1 MDTHS
6 PIKYVV
12 MNILAWIVLGFIA
25 GAIAKWIHPG
35 KDPGG
40 WIVTILIGIVGAFVG
55 GFITNALGIGPS
67 NTDVV
72 NLWSIIV
79 AVFGAVICLWAY
91 RKFA

>member
-1 MDTHS
+1 MS
-6 PIKYVV
+6 
-12 MNILAWIVLGFIA
+12 ILAWVFLGLIA

-35 KDPGG
+35 PDPGG
-40 WIVTILIGIVGAFVG
+40 WIVTMFIGIVGALVG
-55 GFITNALGIGPS
+55 GFITSAVGLGSYSGF
-67 NTDVV
+67 

>member
-1 MDTHS
+1 MIT
-6 PIKYVV
+6 
-12 MNILAWIVLGFIA
+12 ILAWVILGLIA

-35 KDPGG
+35 PDPSG
-40 WIVTILIGIVGAFVG
+40 WLVTMVIGIVGAFVG
-55 GFITNALGIGPS
+55 GFITRALGIGPS
-67 NTDVV
+67 STDVV

>member
-1 MDTHS
+1 
-6 PIKYVV
+6 
-12 MNILAWIVLGFIA
+12 MNILAWIILGLIA

-35 KDPGG
+35 EDPGG

-55 GFITNALGIGPS
+55 GFITRTLGIGPS
-67 NTDVV
+67 ETDVV

-91 RKFA
+91 RKFS

>member
-1 MDTHS
+1 MIS
-6 PIKYVV
+6 LI
-12 MNILAWIVLGFIA
+12 AWIILGLIA

-35 KDPGG
+35 PDPTG
-40 WIVTILIGIVGAFVG
+40 WVATLVIGIVGAFVG
-55 GFITNALGIGPS
+55 GFITRAIGIGPS

-79 AVFGAVICLWAY
+79 AVFGAVVCLWAY

>member
-1 MDTHS
+1 
-6 PIKYVV
+6 
-12 MNILAWIVLGFIA
+12 MNFLAWIFLGLIA

-40 WIVTILIGIVGAFVG
+40 WIATILIGIVGAFVG

-67 NTDVV
+67 GTDIF
-72 NLWSIIV
+72 NLWSVIV

>member
-1 MDTHS
+1 MIS
-6 PIKYVV
+6 IFAWV
-12 MNILAWIVLGFIA
+12 ILGLIA

-35 KDPGG
+35 PDPTG
-40 WIVTILIGIVGAFVG
+40 WVATLVIGIVGAFVG
-55 GFITNALGIGPS
+55 GFITRALGIGPS

>member
-1 MDTHS
+1 MIS
-6 PIKYVV
+6 I
-12 MNILAWIVLGFIA
+12 IAWIVLGLIA

-35 KDPGG
+35 PDPTG
-40 WIVTILIGIVGAFVG
+40 WVATLVIGIVGAFVG
-55 GFITNALGIGPS
+55 GFITRALGIGPS
-67 NTDVV
+67 DTDIV